1 MELSQNYQ
9 PISHVGLDTVKS
21 LSDGARDSDLPKV
34 GLLYNV
40 DNSYQ
45 NITTTVGVTYQS

>member
-1 MELSQNYQ
+1 MK
-9 PISHVGLDTVKS
+9 GLDTVES

-45 NITTTVGVTYQS
+45 NTITINYCRNYMPKLGLF